1 MIAKLISHGP
11 PRGAALNALTRAL
24 EATEVAGLT
33 TNLGFLA
40 ALTRHR
46 GFASGEVDTGLIAR
60 DLAALPAE
68 PPLPPEVAA
77 LAALAAAGL
86 DAPRGWDRG
95 LTLWTPLDHALA
107 LDHRGERLDAVLR
120 CLGPEV
126 VQVTLAG
133 AEVRLHLGPAGWT
146 ADGIRAGHAVK
157 SGAAITVFRAHA
169 WTFRHLDPR
178 DAATA
183 EAGASLTLSPM
194 PGLVK
199 SVDVAAGQ
207 AVAKGDRLAV
217 LEAMKMEHALTA
229 TRDGV
234 VAEVLVAEGAQVE
247 AGQPL
252 IRLEEEAL

>member
-1 MIAKLISHGP
+1 MIAKLISQGP
-11 PRGAALNALTRAL
+11 TRGAALNALTRAL

-40 ALTRHR
+40 ALTRHP
-46 GFASGEVDTGLIAR
+46 GFASGQVDTGLIAR
-60 DLAALPAE
+60 DLAALTDE
-68 PPLPPEVAA
+68 PPLPPGVAA

-86 DAPRGWDRG
+86 DAPPGWDRG
-95 LTLWTPLDHALA
+95 LTQWTPLDHPLA
-107 LDHRGERLDAVLR
+107 LEHKGERLEAVLR
-120 CLGPEV
+120 CLAPGV
-126 VQVTLAG
+126 VRVTVAGTEVTLSHG
-133 AEVRLHLGPAGWT
+133 QEGWT
-146 ADGIRAGHAVK
+146 ADGVRAGTAVR
-157 SGAAITVFRAHA
+157 SGATITVFRAGT
-169 WTFRHLDPR
+169 WSFRRVDPR
-178 DAATA
+178 DAAAA

-229 TRDGV
+229 TRDGI
-234 VAEVLVAEGAQVE
+234 VAEVLVAAGAQVE

-252 IRLEEEAL
+252 IRLEEEAP